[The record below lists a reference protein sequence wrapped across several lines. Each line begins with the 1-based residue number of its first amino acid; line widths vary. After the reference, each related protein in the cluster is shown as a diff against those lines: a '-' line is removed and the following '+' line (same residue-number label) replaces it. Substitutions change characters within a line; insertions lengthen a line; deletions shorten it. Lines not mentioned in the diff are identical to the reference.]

1 MGIRRKEYTGGMA
14 FGHNAAFLQ
23 NPFGYIQKNP
33 INQQD
38 LEGFAWKRADASARQ
53 KEDARV
59 IMQTLGTELSIDLLY
74 TGNKDVLF
82 CLCDARFPAPKE
94 TPINVYWVP
103 FKTGKLET
111 LADIGFADVP
121 KQNPAY
127 DFVFTPGMNGCSL
140 VVTEHPSDATLFRV
154 YHYQSPSSYS
164 KYTPR
169 SWGLGGTGFPA
180 KRIYEWLSYSDYQG
194 DPNNPF
200 ESSGFN
206 FMHYENG
213 GWWMYSQPLRR
224 KHVVGAKSLTMEL
237 SSKRSFRRAIPLDG
251 YLKFE
256 SHRRVFQDDSVLS
269 SKKKAPKLPKRS
281 AEV

>member
-1 MGIRRKEYTGGMA
+1 MGVRRKEYTAGMA

-127 DFVFTPGMNGCSL
+127 DFVFTPGMNGCS
-140 VVTEHPSDATLFRV
+140 
-154 YHYQSPSSYS
+154 
-164 KYTPR
+164 
-169 SWGLGGTGFPA
+169 
-180 KRIYEWLSYSDYQG
+180 
-194 DPNNPF
+194 
-200 ESSGFN
+200 
-206 FMHYENG
+206 
-213 GWWMYSQPLRR
+213 
-224 KHVVGAKSLTMEL
+224 SLTMEL

-269 SKKKAPKLPKRS
+269 SKKKAPQLPKRS